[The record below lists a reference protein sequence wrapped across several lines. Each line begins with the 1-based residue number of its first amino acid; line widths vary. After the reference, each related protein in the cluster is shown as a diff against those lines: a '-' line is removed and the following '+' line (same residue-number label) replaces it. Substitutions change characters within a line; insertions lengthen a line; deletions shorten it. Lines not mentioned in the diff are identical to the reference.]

1 MNHGMIT
8 YRSVSFPCNPASFTV
23 SYKKQLG
30 EVFSPYLGTVI
41 QEMGP
46 RACTVSGEGVLVGD
60 QALEDFSGL
69 KNAFEE
75 SGSALLKVSGLPQFY
90 AYFEMLELGAKAPRE
105 VTFRFSFV
113 EDCQK
118 MPPAQEGTA

>member
-1 MNHGMIT
+1 MNHGIIT

-46 RACTVSGEGVLVGD
+46 CACIVTGEGVLMGD
-60 QALEDFSGL
+60 QALEDFSEL
-69 KNAFEE
+69 KSAFEE
-75 SGSALLKVSGLPQFY
+75 SGSALLKVSGLPQFD
-90 AYFEMLELGAKAPRE
+90 AFVETLELGGKAPRG

-118 MPPAQEGTA
+118 APPTQEASV